1 MKNFCDLSACI
12 LAFEPLIY
20 FTCRHAEIIAY
31 NAGEEMRQSRLRKRA
46 NKAGLPRRRATISF
60 DEANFSCPIDFPPVI
75 GYNKTAN
82 SVISIESNY
91 LR

>member
-12 LAFEPLIY
+12 LTFEPFIY

-31 NAGEEMRQSRLRKRA
+31 NAGEEMRQSRL
-46 NKAGLPRRRATISF
+46 PRRRATIPF

-82 SVISIESNY
+82 SVISIERNY